1 LAQWITDIDHLYA
14 GGKDKETWEP
24 KAVRSYVDWT
34 IDFADADHDGK
45 MSRCACERDG
55 AGLRA
60 RDMQQV
66 YVREICSR
74 LAGYRNHL
82 RMII

>member
-55 AGLRA
+55 AG
-60 RDMQQV
+60 
-66 YVREICSR
+66 
-74 LAGYRNHL
+74 
-82 RMII
+82 